1 MTIKWF
7 LLSCFFFSIM
17 LFALK
22 IYFNKLL
29 VQNYCARG
37 ETKLFC
43 EQILSHTGQY
53 DVKSDISISIG
64 HFSTECRHN
73 QKTKFS
79 QSQINMWSNQ
89 ERKDVQPAPNT
100 ENGCDRVTCFC
111 LFVDSWDQNSSWKDF
126 PNSVAILLAK
136 NSWLISNSSAVNV
149 PSWEHHK

>member
-1 MTIKWF
+1 
-7 LLSCFFFSIM
+7 M

-29 VQNYCARG
+29 LQNYCARG

-79 QSQINMWSNQ
+79 QSQRNMLSNQ
-89 ERKDVQPAPNT
+89 ERKDVQPAPNA
-100 ENGCDRVTCFC
+100 ENGCDKVTCFC
-111 LFVDSWDQNSSWKDF
+111 IFVD
-126 PNSVAILLAK
+126 
-136 NSWLISNSSAVNV
+136 
-149 PSWEHHK
+149 